1 MYTYIFQTY
10 TRDRNWEFIDVIFL
24 FVHNMFWP
32 LRAIFMWNTIILL
45 IYLEKAIDITTD
57 PLFHNLSL
65 ISYLYKGKCAIL
77 KMDWLQFFK

>member
-32 LRAIFMWNTIILL
+32 FRAIFRRNTIILL
-45 IYLEKAIDITTD
+45 IYLEKAIDITMD

-65 ISYLYKGKCAIL
+65 IIYLYKANA
-77 KMDWLQFFK
+77 QF